1 MITFQCVYTKQ
12 VGSDTFVRFITV
24 NQVQLYKPIGLF
36 MRWIF
41 LNCFVSRNYLSEPD
55 IINYTSSSVM
65 AVERSKVMTDWH
77 ISVAT
82 IQEQVCGILFSN
94 NSY

>member
-1 MITFQCVYTKQ
+1 M
-12 VGSDTFVRFITV
+12 RFITV
-24 NQVQLYKPIGLF
+24 NQVQLYEPIGLF

-41 LNCFVSRNYLSEPD
+41 LHSCVSLNYLSEPD
-55 IINYTSSSVM
+55 IIKYTSSSVM

-82 IQEQVCGILFSN
+82 IQERSMCDFTV
-94 NSY
+94 